1 MIFGLSGSGLPR
13 IRTLVS
19 TGLTD
24 TASILTSRSR
34 PAGVGRATSTSTSE
48 SGWSIGSERWKPTA
62 FMSKSSVRSIR
73 PRRRRQPDIGRRA
86 HEQRIVDRLDRA
98 AFGLDAEQRVGEAGE
113 REPGTEIEERRHDGV
128 KRDLGLDDVGRAD
141 DEGQA

>member
-13 IRTLVS
+13 MRTLVS

-34 PAGVGRATSTSTSE
+34 PAGVGRAISTSTSE

-62 FMSKSSVRSIR
+62 FMSKSPVGSIR
-73 PRRRRQPDIGRRA
+73 PRRRRQIDSGPRA
-86 HEQRIVDRLDRA
+86 HQQLVVDRLDRA
-98 AFGLDAEQRVGEAGE
+98 PLGLDAEQRVGETGQ
-113 REPGTEIEERRHDGV
+113 REPAAKIEEGGHDGV
-128 KRDLGLDDVGRAD
+128 K
-141 DEGQA
+141 